1 MFFIRKGR
9 NPVQMVTKKRKNQS
23 LVRNLIMIIIIT
35 ACTTAHHYVGTC
47 EFCKYMNLLL
57 KNLQHIGI
65 FLLCTYIVI
74 NALLVKN
81 NFLDTVS

>member
-23 LVRNLIMIIIIT
+23 LVRNLIIIIIIT
-35 ACTTAHHYVGTC
+35 ACTTAHHYAETC

-57 KNLQHIGI
+57 KNLQRIGI
-65 FLLCTYIVI
+65 FLLCT
-74 NALLVKN
+74 
-81 NFLDTVS
+81 

>member
-23 LVRNLIMIIIIT
+23 LVKNLIMIIMIT
-35 ACTTAHHYVGTC
+35 ACTTAHHYVHVGTC

-57 KNLQHIGI
+57 KNLKHIGI
-65 FLLCTYIVI
+65 FLLCT
-74 NALLVKN
+74 
-81 NFLDTVS
+81 

>member
-23 LVRNLIMIIIIT
+23 LVRNLIMIIMIT
-35 ACTTAHHYVGTC
+35 ACTTAHHYAETC

-57 KNLQHIGI
+57 KNLQRIGI
-65 FLLCTYIVI
+65 FLLCT
-74 NALLVKN
+74 
-81 NFLDTVS
+81 

>member
-23 LVRNLIMIIIIT
+23 LVRNLIMIIMIT
-35 ACTTAHHYVGTC
+35 ICTTAHHYVHVGTC
-47 EFCKYMNLLL
+47 EFFKYMNLLL

-65 FLLCTYIVI
+65 FLLCT
-74 NALLVKN
+74 
-81 NFLDTVS
+81 